1 VDTAPFA
8 EPVGMEE
15 LLQTDSEK
23 SGREKLLQQIKL

>member
-15 LLQTDSEK
+15 LLQADSEN
-23 SGREKLLQQIKL
+23 SGMEKLLQQVQL